1 MIRELQRLKGF
12 FEYIYAS
19 DHFFVTMFLLQLLAL
34 FWTFVIFLKAASWL
48 LHAGVVKA
56 SIYTWNNPGGVLPQ
70 Q

>member
-34 FWTFVIFLKAASWL
+34 F
-48 LHAGVVKA
+48 
-56 SIYTWNNPGGVLPQ
+56 
-70 Q
+70 